1 MKMKLKNT
9 PVIEP
14 LDVESETSSDMSE
27 YGNEVDDIELEM
39 YSNMTEQEIQPHIV
53 IREVKE
59 TRFSFVEYYDRYY
72 SNG

>member
-1 MKMKLKNT
+1 MKMQLKNT

-39 YSNMTEQEIQPHIV
+39 YSNMTGQDTQHHIV

-59 TRFSFVEYYDRYY
+59 TRFSFVEYYDR
-72 SNG
+72 

>member
-1 MKMKLKNT
+1 MQLKNT

-39 YSNMTEQEIQPHIV
+39 YSNMTGQDIQPHIV
-53 IREVKE
+53 VREVKE
-59 TRFSFVEYYDRYY
+59 TRFSFVEYYD
-72 SNG
+72 S

>member
-1 MKMKLKNT
+1 MNMQLKNT

-59 TRFSFVEYYDRYY
+59 TRFSFVEYYDR
-72 SNG
+72 

>member
-1 MKMKLKNT
+1 MKMQLKNT

-14 LDVESETSSDMSE
+14 LNVESETSSDMSE

-39 YSNMTEQEIQPHIV
+39 YSNMTKQEIQPHIV

-59 TRFSFVEYYDRYY
+59 TRFSFVEYYDR
-72 SNG
+72 

>member
-1 MKMKLKNT
+1 MKMQLKNT

-59 TRFSFVEYYDRYY
+59 TRFSFVEYYDR
-72 SNG
+72 